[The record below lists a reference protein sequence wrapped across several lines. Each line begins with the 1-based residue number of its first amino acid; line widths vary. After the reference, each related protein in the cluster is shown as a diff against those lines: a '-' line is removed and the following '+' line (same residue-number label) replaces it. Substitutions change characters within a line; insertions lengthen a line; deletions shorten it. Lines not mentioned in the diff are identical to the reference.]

1 MSQHYFETT
10 YLNRPVRVTL
20 GWDRPVQHYYLTVEY
35 LDADRY
41 VYSNLQERKP
51 FGFNLD
57 DYRSKLETL
66 GIAVPQSMFVQA
78 QKDRADNAANRYVT
92 HGEDGTFSEHFLGAA
107 PAGVEE
113 RRGLPFKLG
122 TVVMTN
128 GCFEFMKERALLPA
142 VPAALAARHAMGDW
156 GDVPEEDRNRNNR
169 ALEEGG
175 RVMSSYMVGSRKVW
189 VITEA
194 DRSVTTLL
202 FPDEY

>member
-1 MSQHYFETT
+1 
-10 YLNRPVRVTL
+10 VTL

-51 FGFNLD
+51 FAFDLD

-66 GIAVPQSMFVQA
+66 GIAVPQSMFVQV
-78 QKDRADNAANRYVT
+78 QKDRVENVANRYVYY
-92 HGEDGTFSEHFLGAA
+92 GDDGTFVEHFLEAA
-107 PAGVEE
+107 PTGVEA

-122 TVVMTN
+122 DVAMTT
-128 GCFEFMKERALLPA
+128 GCYEFMKERGLLPS
-142 VPAALAARHAMGDW
+142 VPAVLAARHAMGDW
-156 GDVPEEDRNRNNR
+156 GDMCEEDCSSNNR

-175 RVMSSYMVGSRKVW
+175 RLMSSYMVGSRKVW

>member
-20 GWDRPVQHYYLTVEY
+20 GWDRAVQHYYLTVEY

-51 FGFNLD
+51 FAFDLD

-66 GIAVPQSMFVQA
+66 GIAVPQSMFAQA
-78 QKDRADNAANRYVT
+78 QKDRAANAANRYVY
-92 HGEDGTFSEHFLGAA
+92 HGEDGTFTEHFLGAA
-107 PAGVEE
+107 PSGVKE
-113 RRGLPFKLG
+113 RQGLPFKLG
-122 TVVMTN
+122 TVAMTA
-128 GCFEFMKERALLPA
+128 GCFEFLKERALLSA
-142 VPAALAARHAMGDW
+142 IPAALAARHAMGDW
-156 GDVPEEDRNRNNR
+156 GEVCEEDCNSNNR

-175 RVMSSYMVGSRKVW
+175 RILSSYMVGSRKIW